1 MRRMRKQPIGHANPR
16 NFRLM
21 PGDRVWRQDHTTG
34 EYHMLDLR
42 ESRGR
47 DKAAAGEL
55 TPVVVKKNGRPR
67 VACVWCG
74 LWFWL
79 D

>member
-1 MRRMRKQPIGHANPR
+1 
-16 NFRLM
+16 M
-21 PGDRVWRQDHTTG
+21 PGDRVWRQDYTTG
-34 EYHMLDLR
+34 EFHMMDLC

-55 TPVVVKKNGRPR
+55 TPVTVRKNGRAR
-67 VACVWCG
+67 VAIEHCG
-74 LWFWL
+74 QWFWV

>member
-1 MRRMRKQPIGHANPR
+1 MRRMRKQPVGSANPR

-21 PGDRVWRQDHTTG
+21 PGDRVWRQDYTTG
-34 EYHMLDLR
+34 EFHMMDLR

-55 TPVVVKKNGRPR
+55 TPVIVKKNGRAR
-67 VACVWCG
+67 VACVWYG
-74 LWFWL
+74 LWFWV